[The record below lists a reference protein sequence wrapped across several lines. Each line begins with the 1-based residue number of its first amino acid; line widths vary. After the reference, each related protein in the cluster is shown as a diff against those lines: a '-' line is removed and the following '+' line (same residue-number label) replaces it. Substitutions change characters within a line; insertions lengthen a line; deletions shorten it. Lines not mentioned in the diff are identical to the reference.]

1 YRPISNLTVISKL
14 MVRLVCRRLFAYLQ
28 SAYPLRTYQSAY
40 RPNHSTET
48 AILRVLSD
56 LLQSVDQ
63 GDVAVLVL
71 LDLSAAFDTVDH
83 AILVRRLEL
92 SFEITGPAFEW
103 FRSYLTGRS
112 QHIRRGTDKSP
123 ITSLTCG
130 VPQGVSIGTCSVSH
144 LRGRTAGDSHQTC
157 TAPSYV
163 RRRHP
168 NLRPVSSD
176 RYQRAAGSRRRLH

>member
-1 YRPISNLTVISKL
+1 
-14 MVRLVCRRLFAYLQ
+14 M
-28 SAYPLRTYQSAY
+28 SAY

-48 AILRVLSD
+48 ATLRVLSD

-92 SFEITGPAFEW
+92 SFGIIGPALEW
-103 FRSYLTGRS
+103 FQSYLTGRS
-112 QHIRRGTDKSP
+112 QHVRQGTDTSP

-130 VPQGVSIGTCSVSH
+130 VPQGSV
-144 LRGRTAGDSHQTC
+144 LGPVLFLLYTAELQEIVT
-157 TAPSYV
+157 
-163 RRRHP
+163 RHA
-168 NLRPVSSD
+168 LRPICMPTTTTSMGAVHAD
-176 RYQRAAGSRRRLH
+176 RCVYRPCGRPQNRIDTAANPLR